1 MVPDRPVWQD
11 PAVSNDMTTRFAS
24 LVRRYAAGRSISQ
37 VEKDAGLP
45 RGSIGNY
52 LKPSTAAVRMPS
64 ARVMERIATAL
75 EIDLREVSRAF
86 AADLDIPLDAPAYT
100 DDERALVDR
109 YRRLGDTDRKL
120 VLDFLTLL
128 TNRIRE

>member
-1 MVPDRPVWQD
+1 MCQD
-11 PAVSNDMTTRFAS
+11 PTVNDDQTTHVAR
-24 LVRRYAAGRSISQ
+24 LVRHGAAGRSVSQ

-64 ARVMERIATAL
+64 VRVMQRIAEAL
-75 EIDLREVSRAF
+75 EVDLREVSRAF
-86 AADLDIPLDAPAYT
+86 AADLDVPLDAPAYT
-100 DDERALVDR
+100 ADERALIDR
-109 YRRLGDTDRKL
+109 YRRLSGADQRL

-128 TNRIRE
+128 LKRTRS